1 MTTSDGPLGDCKFSE
16 GDRVKI
22 DTGGFGKVRKAIRGA
37 DGWTCIVS
45 VPGQQQRS
53 EIYVHESRLSPWVV

>member
-1 MTTSDGPLGDCKFSE
+1 MAKSTDSLGDCKFAT

-22 DTGGFGKVRKAIRGA
+22 DTGGFGTVSSTIRGA

-45 VPGQQQRS
+45 VPGQRQRS
-53 EIYVHESRLSPWVV
+53 EIYVHESRLSLWKV